1 MIKVTIN
8 RDSYASISVL
18 CETKQQASTLASA
31 LTGLPLVESA
41 WDANSELYYYI
52 DKRRCS
58 VTLSYPENV
67 LSFDQH
73 EQEQEVRNANN

>member
-8 RDSYASISVL
+8 RDSFATVSVL
-18 CETKQQASTLASA
+18 CDTKQQASALASA

-41 WDANSELYYYI
+41 WDVNSELYYYT

-58 VTLSYPENV
+58 VTLSYPDTI
-67 LSFDQH
+67 LSFEQH
-73 EQEQEVRNANN
+73 EQEQEVRNAKD

>member
-31 LTGLPLVESA
+31 LTGLPLVE
-41 WDANSELYYYI
+41 
-52 DKRRCS
+52 
-58 VTLSYPENV
+58 
-67 LSFDQH
+67 
-73 EQEQEVRNANN
+73 